1 MSVDMFAY
9 RDRVAGSVVLLLL
22 MLLTGVRGMLVM
34 RPDVRPPVAV
44 QVRLVTLPK
53 DAPKPVVHPPRPQ
66 PSPPRQPVMPHPQPH
81 PRPQAVPVRV
91 PAPAAAVAVAAVP
104 VSTPGPVAAAPAP
117 APAAAA
123 GNEAPAPGEDFA
135 GEAGFARAVRERI
148 EEQKM
153 YPAAARQ
160 RDMQGVVE
168 LRYVIDRKGRLLAAE
183 VVTSSGYELLD
194 RAALRAVRSASFGAM
209 ADTFWPGEDRKE
221 FRTRVVFKLVD

>member
-1 MSVDMFAY
+1 MSIDMFAY
-9 RDRVAGSVVLLLL
+9 RDRVAGSVVVLLAL
-22 MLLTGVRGMLVM
+22 LLTGLRGMLVM
-34 RPDVRPPVAV
+34 RADVPQPVAV

-53 DAPKPVVHPPRPQ
+53 DEPKPVVQPPRPQ
-66 PSPPRQPVMPHPQPH
+66 PTPPRQPVTPHPHPQPQ
-81 PRPQAVPVRV
+81 PQVQSVPVRA
-91 PAPAAAVAVAAVP
+91 PAPSAAVAVVVAP
-104 VSTPGPVAAAPAP
+104 VATPGPAAPPVAAVAQA
-117 APAAAA
+117 
-123 GNEAPAPGEDFA
+123 APAPGEDFA
-135 GEAGFARAVRERI
+135 GEAGFARAVRARI

-168 LRYVIDRKGRLLAAE
+168 LRYVIDRKGQLLDAE

-209 ADTFWPGEDRKE
+209 ADTFWPGEDKKE